1 MNFIW
6 NSDDN
11 LKQHKNSF
19 SKPNNKQWVRQNFI
33 ANILVKTNNYIVGAP
48 ILIIMGRKP
57 VTNPAVQLSVSLPR
71 DLVERIDRI
80 PGSRSQVIQ
89 KSLKETLP
97 KDYDISI
104 MEYFFNALQGQ
115 IGQSKIMHAL
125 NRASVEEHLRQS
137 WKISSR
143 LNIWDTVPPEVRD
156 WCHAFILPL
165 EEELG
170 NLSDSER
177 ELLMIMAKKRLCR
190 LLGWEDNCRGY
201 C

>member
-1 MNFIW
+1 MNPKLHCKITL
-6 NSDDN
+6 
-11 LKQHKNSF
+11 LKLT
-19 SKPNNKQWVRQNFI
+19 I
-33 ANILVKTNNYIVGAP
+33 NIGEAP
-48 ILIIMGRKP
+48 LSTIMGRKP

-104 MEYFFNALQGQ
+104 MEYFFNALHGQ
-115 IGQSKIMHAL
+115 IGQSEVMHAL
-125 NRASVEEHLRQS
+125 KRTSVEEHLRLS
-137 WKISSR
+137 WTISSR
-143 LNIWDTVPPEVRD
+143 LNIWDIVPPEVRD
-156 WCHAFILPL
+156 WCHAFVLPL

-170 NLSDSER
+170 DLSDSER

-190 LLGWEDNCRGY
+190 LLGWDDDCKGY

>member
-1 MNFIW
+1 MPKTQLQITL
-6 NSDDN
+6 
-11 LKQHKNSF
+11 LKLTIN
-19 SKPNNKQWVRQNFI
+19 I
-33 ANILVKTNNYIVGAP
+33 AGAP
-48 ILIIMGRKP
+48 ISTIMGRKP
-57 VTNPAVQLSVSLPR
+57 VTNPAVQLSISLPR

>member
-1 MNFIW
+1 M
-6 NSDDN
+6 
-11 LKQHKNSF
+11 
-19 SKPNNKQWVRQNFI
+19 P
-33 ANILVKTNNYIVGAP
+33 
-48 ILIIMGRKP
+48 RKP
-57 VTNPAVQLSVSLPR
+57 VANPAVQVSVSLPR

-125 NRASVEEHLRQS
+125 NRASVEGHLRQS

-170 NLSDSER
+170 SLSDSER

-201 C
+201 CWAVGPPLPRCIGKRYGRWGRLS